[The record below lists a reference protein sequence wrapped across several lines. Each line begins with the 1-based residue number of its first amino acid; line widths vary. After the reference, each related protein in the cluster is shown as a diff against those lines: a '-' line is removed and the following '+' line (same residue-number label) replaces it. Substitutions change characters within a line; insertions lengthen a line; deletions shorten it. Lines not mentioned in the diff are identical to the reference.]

1 MGCYVSGNKDKMVK
15 PNCDIKLAE
24 PTGILHGMVS
34 LIKYCHHTNYLYFL
48 FSFREQHPMPFSG
61 TSNTSQYLLDKK
73 YIQHFDLSKHMKMCQ
88 EDIQTRGWKLSN
100 FFSISPET
108 NKAVYFMRTRNK

>member
-34 LIKYCHHTNYLYFL
+34 LIKYCHHANCLYFL
-48 FSFREQHPMPFSG
+48 FSFPEHDPMPFSG
-61 TSNTSQYLLDKK
+61 TSTTSQYLLK
-73 YIQHFDLSKHMKMCQ
+73 
-88 EDIQTRGWKLSN
+88 
-100 FFSISPET
+100 
-108 NKAVYFMRTRNK
+108 NK